1 MDDVKSKKTQEIK
14 GDDFSE
20 LIKLVLFSG
29 IGCCIFFLPLS
40 INRQV
45 VFPVFFITNL
55 VYLKYEGFVY
65 ICIIVF
71 IALLAIK
78 EIAKN
83 EKTLIDKVDIVLK
96 FISLLILIVLTTKNE
111 FIFFKDENLIQIMK
125 ESIFKIIIF
134 LPISSIFL
142 PFLLDYGLLYIFD
155 CCFGRFT
162 KKFFRASGKN
172 ILICALF
179 FFVDGFLGFYVIYK
193 LYKEGRLRKNEAISG
208 ILNYPILHISI
219 VVYIADQLKINFLP
233 LIICYL
239 FVFII
244 TNLIICR
251 IYPIK
256 NKEKTFFIKN
266 KFKEKS
272 FKRNKLKMSI
282 LLYLENSQKKNLFKT
297 ILRNFN
303 ETINIAS
310 NIIPILLIVFLF
322 IDIITRNVNIV
333 NTIGWGYEVILTKL
347 KMPYPDYISR
357 SIVLGFFNQIYSIEV
372 LNNGITFISRL
383 TIAIIIICQGI
394 SLTTNIIF
402 IRVYMRFIDY
412 KDIILVYLE
421 KILIMT
427 FIIFIIYYFYL
438 GFSA

>member
-142 PFLLDYGLLYIFD
+142 PFLLDYGLLYVFD

-251 IYPIK
+251 IY
-256 NKEKTFFIKN
+256 
-266 KFKEKS
+266 
-272 FKRNKLKMSI
+272 
-282 LLYLENSQKKNLFKT
+282 KK
-297 ILRNFN
+297 
-303 ETINIAS
+303 
-310 NIIPILLIVFLF
+310 
-322 IDIITRNVNIV
+322 
-333 NTIGWGYEVILTKL
+333 
-347 KMPYPDYISR
+347 
-357 SIVLGFFNQIYSIEV
+357 
-372 LNNGITFISRL
+372 
-383 TIAIIIICQGI
+383 
-394 SLTTNIIF
+394 
-402 IRVYMRFIDY
+402 
-412 KDIILVYLE
+412 
-421 KILIMT
+421 
-427 FIIFIIYYFYL
+427 
-438 GFSA
+438 

>member
-142 PFLLDYGLLYIFD
+142 PFLLDYGLLYVFD

-282 LLYLENSQKKNLFKT
+282 LLYLENSQK
-297 ILRNFN
+297 
-303 ETINIAS
+303 
-310 NIIPILLIVFLF
+310 
-322 IDIITRNVNIV
+322 
-333 NTIGWGYEVILTKL
+333 
-347 KMPYPDYISR
+347 
-357 SIVLGFFNQIYSIEV
+357 
-372 LNNGITFISRL
+372 
-383 TIAIIIICQGI
+383 
-394 SLTTNIIF
+394 
-402 IRVYMRFIDY
+402 
-412 KDIILVYLE
+412 
-421 KILIMT
+421 
-427 FIIFIIYYFYL
+427 
-438 GFSA
+438 

>member
-96 FISLLILIVLTTKNE
+96 FILLLILIVLTTKNE

-142 PFLLDYGLLYIFD
+142 PFLLDYGLLYVFD

-162 KKFFRASGKN
+162 KKFFRVSGKN

-347 KMPYPDYISR
+347 KMPYPDYISK

-412 KDIILVYLE
+412 KDIVLVYLE